1 METTPPPGAERPSG
15 SGARAHKRRSRWL
28 SGRFLAIFLAV
39 ATLLGGGT
47 WFVTSQGQQAS
58 AAVDDGKTFQFP
70 TEKLD
75 TAIAYW
81 MSRGFPFGRRTD
93 RIDMSDPNDPTNSAT
108 NRVGFIMR
116 GGFFLDAASG
126 DLTEFIRN
134 IPGTQEPQ
142 LLEYDIDIR
151 PTRGTNRGDERI
163 VRDNVNG
170 FIFYT
175 PNHYTDFHLYQYLE
189 GPNASDVTMP
199 VPAPVCRESG
209 GAITCPNPT
218 AGAADLRVTEETP
231 TAEELA
237 DQPAEGPTTP
247 GPDSNDAPVN
257 DPGFESSNSDLL
269 GIAQQRGD
277 NQASEWAVL
286 ITALWKLFLDPS
298 NSSPKTEL

>member
-1 METTPPPGAERPSG
+1 MEMTPASGTGRAPS
-15 SGARAHKRRSRWL
+15 AHAHRRRSRWL
-28 SGRFLAIFLAV
+28 SGKFLALFLAV

-47 WFVTSQGQQAS
+47 WFVASQEQQAS
-58 AAVDDGKTFQFP
+58 AAVDDGKNFQFP

-81 MSRGFPFGRRTD
+81 MSRGFPFGRRSD
-93 RIDMSDPNDPTNSAT
+93 RIDMSDPNDPTNAAT
-108 NRVGFIMR
+108 NRVGHIMR
-116 GGFFLDAASG
+116 GGFFLDAAAG
-126 DLTEFIRN
+126 DLTNFIRS

-199 VPAPVCRESG
+199 VPAPVCQESG
-209 GAITCPNPT
+209 GSITCPNPT
-218 AGAADLRVTEETP
+218 AGAPALQVTEETP

-237 DQPAEGPTTP
+237 DQPAEGPETP
-247 GPDSNDAPVN
+247 GANSNDAPVN
-257 DPGFESSNSDLL
+257 NPEFEATNSDLL

>member
-1 METTPPPGAERPSG
+1 MEMTPASGAGRAPS
-15 SGARAHKRRSRWL
+15 ARAHRRRSRWL
-28 SGRFLAIFLAV
+28 SGKFLALFLAV

-47 WFVTSQGQQAS
+47 WFVSSQEQEAS
-58 AAVDDGKTFQFP
+58 AAVDDGKNFQFP

-81 MSRGFPFGRRTD
+81 MSRGFPAGRRSD
-93 RIDMSDPNDPTNSAT
+93 RIDMSDPNDPTNAAT
-108 NRVGFIMR
+108 NRVGHIMR
-116 GGFFLDAASG
+116 GGFFLDAANG
-126 DLTEFIRN
+126 DLTNFIRS

-142 LLEYDIDIR
+142 LLEFDINIR

-163 VRDNVNG
+163 VRDEVNG

-199 VPAPVCRESG
+199 VPAPVCQASG
-209 GAITCPNPT
+209 SGFTCPNPT
-218 AGAADLRVTEETP
+218 AGAAAVQVTEETP

-237 DQPAEGPTTP
+237 DQPAEGPETP
-247 GPDSNDAPVN
+247 GANSNDAPVN
-257 DPGFESSNSDLL
+257 NPEFEATNSDLL
-269 GIAQQRGD
+269 GIAQQQGD

-298 NSSPKTEL
+298 RSSPKTEL